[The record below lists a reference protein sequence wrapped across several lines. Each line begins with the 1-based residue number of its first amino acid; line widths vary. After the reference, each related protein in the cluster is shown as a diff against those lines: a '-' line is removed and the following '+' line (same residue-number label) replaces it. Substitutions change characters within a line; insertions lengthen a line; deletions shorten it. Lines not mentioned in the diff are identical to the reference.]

1 MARRPRPKPP
11 AAKAVFINCPFDD
24 EFKPLLRAMV
34 FAIIASGHYPRC
46 ALDKTDGAEVR
57 VSKIAAMIGECDWGI
72 HDLSRV
78 QVGVGGLPRFNM
90 PMELGLLGQRAVVLV
105 GRQRFEPIGILRL
118 QLAELGDGVLP
129 TPGAAAMVGW
139 ATGADHRRIGRARDA
154 VTGLALGVGHG
165 FLADRLARHGA
176 TPNRYVTKP
185 GWCGAAQARF
195 LKRQLSLPVST
206 MSQ

>member
-1 MARRPRPKPP
+1 MVRPGVWEPLGATRWLVLSVRRWK
-11 AAKAVFINCPFDD
+11 V
-24 EFKPLLRAMV
+24 
-34 FAIIASGHYPRC
+34 
-46 ALDKTDGAEVR
+46 
-57 VSKIAAMIGECDWGI
+57 
-72 HDLSRV
+72 SRV
-78 QVGVGGLPRFNM
+78 RSRVGRHALEFGEIEFADSLEG
-90 PMELGLLGQRAVVLV
+90 LGQRAVVLV

-129 TPGAAAMVGW
+129 TPGATAMVGR